1 MTAYSNSED
10 ATLLIPRPGAR
21 SAKGEPRPP
30 GTAAT
35 GSDPTLLN
43 PIAPRTHAQ
52 PLCPEI
58 GINPILDGAATLLS
72 LAGQLR
78 HLDQYQD
85 VTRLHQQCLQMVKEF
100 ERQLRKQD
108 VDLDD
113 LHAARYALCALIDE
127 TVLHTVW
134 GNESSW
140 GTHTLVATLHKET
153 VGGERF
159 FELLAKCQETPV
171 KHLHL
176 LELFYLC
183 LALGFE
189 GKLRLA
195 ERGRERLDTLRS
207 ELYHSI
213 QRQRDVDSARLTPDA
228 EKNVIREPSLGEK
241 LPLWV
246 GCALI
251 LALMLAIYLGFSYA
265 INRRAEPAFAALNQI
280 DPPQT
285 ASSATPQLLT
295 GTANHLRQL
304 LSVEINRKLLSV
316 VSYPDHTTIRLQA
329 DNLFGS
335 GSASLNESYVPIL
348 QKVAQ
353 SLETV
358 KGHIEVDGHTDNQ
371 PIFTTRYPSNWHLSL
386 ARANAV
392 VGILGQAGSL
402 AGRLIAEGEGA
413 SQPLVAND
421 SPADRARNRRVDIN
435 VYP

>member
-1 MTAYSNSED
+1 MTAYGNSED

-21 SAKGEPRPP
+21 PDKGASRPSNAAP
-30 GTAAT
+30 G

-43 PIAPRTHAQ
+43 PVAPHSRPQ
-52 PLCPEI
+52 NLCPEI
-58 GINPILDGAATLLS
+58 GVNPILDGAATLLS

-78 HLDQYQD
+78 RLDQHQD
-85 VTRLHQQCLQMVKEF
+85 VERLHQQCVEMVKEF

-108 VDLDD
+108 VDIEDI
-113 LHAARYALCALIDE
+113 HSARYALCALIDE
-127 TVLHTVW
+127 TVMHTPW

-140 GTHTLVATLHKET
+140 GTQTLIATFHKET

-159 FELLAKCQETPV
+159 FELLEKCQETPV

-195 ERGRERLDTLRS
+195 ERGRDRLDALRS

-213 QRQRDVDSARLTPDA
+213 QRQRDVDSTRLAPEA
-228 EKNVIREPSLGEK
+228 EKNVIRQPSLGEK

-246 GCALI
+246 GCSLI
-251 LALMLAIYLGFSYA
+251 LALMLAIYLGFNYA
-265 INRRAEPAFAALNQI
+265 INHRAEPAFTALNQI

-285 ASSATPQLLT
+285 ASAAAPQLLT

-304 LSVEINRKLLSV
+304 LSTEINRNLLSV

-329 DNLFGS
+329 DNLFDS

-358 KGHIEVDGHTDNQ
+358 KGRIEVDGHTDNQ

-392 VGILGQAGSL
+392 VAVLGHAGSL
-402 AGRLIAEGEGA
+402 AGRLIAEGKGA

-421 SPADRARNRRVDIN
+421 NSTDRARNRRVDIN